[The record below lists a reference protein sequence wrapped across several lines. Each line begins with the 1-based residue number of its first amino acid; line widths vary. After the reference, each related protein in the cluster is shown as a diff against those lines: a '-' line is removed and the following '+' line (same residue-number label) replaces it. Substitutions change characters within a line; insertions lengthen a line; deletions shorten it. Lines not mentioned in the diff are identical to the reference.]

1 MNLEKYIRNIPD
13 WPKPGVQFKDITTL
27 WKEPEALRESTDIL
41 VGRYKDKGIKKVVG
55 AEARGFIVASPVAYL
70 LGSGFVPVRKKGKLP
85 YRQVEVTY
93 DLEYGTDTLTVHEDA
108 IEKGERVLIVD
119 DLLATGGT
127 LKAMIEL
134 IRKMGG
140 EVVEAAFIVELAFL
154 NGRKDI
160 DVPLYS
166 IVKYD

>member
-1 MNLEKYIRNIPD
+1 
-13 WPKPGVQFKDITTL
+13 
-27 WKEPEALRESTDIL
+27 
-41 VGRYKDKGIKKVVG
+41 
-55 AEARGFIVASPVAYL
+55 
-70 LGSGFVPVRKKGKLP
+70 
-85 YRQVEVTY
+85 VEVVY

-140 EVVEAAFIVELAFL
+140 EVVEAAFIVELVFL
-154 NGRKDI
+154 NGRKGI
-160 DVPLYS
+160 DVPIYS
-166 IVKYD
+166 IVKYE

>member
-1 MNLEKYIRNIPD
+1 MDLEKYIRNIPD
-13 WPKPGVQFKDITTL
+13 WPKEGVQFKDITTL
-27 WKEPEALRESTDIL
+27 WKEPEAFRESTDIL
-41 VGRYKDKGIKKVVG
+41 AGRYTDKGITKVFG

-85 YRQVEVTY
+85 YRQVEVVY

-140 EVVEAAFIVELAFL
+140 EVVEAAFIVELVFL
-154 NGRKDI
+154 NGRKGI
-160 DVPLYS
+160 DVPIYS
-166 IVKYD
+166 IVKYE

>member
-1 MNLEKYIRNIPD
+1 MDLAKYIRNIPD
-13 WPKPGVQFKDITTL
+13 WPKEGVQFKDITTL
-27 WKEPEALRESTDIL
+27 WKAPEALRESTDIL
-41 VGRYKDKGIKKVVG
+41 AGRYMDKGITKVVG

-108 IEKGERVLIVD
+108 IEKGDRVLIVD
-119 DLLATGGT
+119 DLFATGGT
-127 LKAMIEL
+127 LRAMIEL

-140 EVVEAAFIVELAFL
+140 EIVEAAFIVELVFL
-154 NGRKDI
+154 NGRKGV